1 MTAPIGLRIGA
12 RVRCIKG
19 DAFIDAGTE
28 GVVVNTSPA
37 KPFAPAR
44 ARILWDNACSC
55 MMDATDFEVI
65 PTVPDKPQQP
75 VVMETFSKAA
85 S

>member
-1 MTAPIGLRIGA
+1 MSAPIGLRIGA
-12 RVRCIKG
+12 KVRCIKG
-19 DAFIDAGTE
+19 DAFIDTGTE

-37 KPFAPAR
+37 KPYAPAR
-44 ARILWDNACSC
+44 ARIHWSTDQVC

-75 VVMETFSKAA
+75 VVMETFGVA

>member
-12 RVRCIKG
+12 RVRVTKG
-19 DAFIDAGTE
+19 DQFVEEGMTGT
-28 GVVVNTSPA
+28 VVNTAPP
-37 KPFAPAR
+37 KPHAPAR
-44 ARILWDNACSC
+44 ARINFDNDTIC

-75 VVMETFSKAA
+75 VVMETFGVA